1 MESHEFETKK
11 LLSYS
16 VIIKFR
22 SRSPEFTLQSLRNIT
37 YKFRKKRGKEKN
49 DKDIRAKIWTWGSNI
64 YTNGKETYSIS
75 YNRCVRS
82 KFDQKLCPNIHDLSG
97 GPLLFPPKLIT
108 SSFSTS
114 FPCLNKKN
122 KRFPLRWITKP

>member
-1 MESHEFETKK
+1 MLKMDGISRFETKK

-49 DKDIRAKIWTWGSNI
+49 DKDIRAKN
-64 YTNGKETYSIS
+64 
-75 YNRCVRS
+75 
-82 KFDQKLCPNIHDLSG
+82 
-97 GPLLFPPKLIT
+97 
-108 SSFSTS
+108 
-114 FPCLNKKN
+114 
-122 KRFPLRWITKP
+122 